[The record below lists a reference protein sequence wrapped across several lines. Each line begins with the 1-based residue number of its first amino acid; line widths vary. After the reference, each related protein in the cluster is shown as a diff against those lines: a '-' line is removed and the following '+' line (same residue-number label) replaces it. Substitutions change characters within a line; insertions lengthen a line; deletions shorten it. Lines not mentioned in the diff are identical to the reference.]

1 MPSYQDQT
9 WIRLWK
15 ENAPELR
22 SRVIGWRKQNAI
34 TRIDKPSRLD
44 RARRLGYKAKQ
55 GIVVVRMRVGTGG
68 MRKQRPTGGR
78 RPKHLGVTRIKADDN
93 MKTVA
98 ERRVLE
104 RYPNMKL
111 LGSYYIYKDGKHYW
125 FEIILAD
132 PSHPRI
138 AQDKELNQTSTSICI
153 RLKSIVVFLVILFF
167 VIPPTHGQLLS
178 DATGLINRMNI
189 QTSGY
194 DFEVVLTANFD
205 LLNYSFDKNEKQL
218 TLYVDNGLENNI
230 GEIIIPTTLLSG
242 EFRFYLNDQEFF
254 PKVQSDERIN
264 FITMNFIGLG
274 NNVIKISGTEYLSG
288 LDDVIPIENNQSDSL
303 DNDFLPP
310 NTQSSDTFFGDYL
323 IWLIVGGIVIVIAVF
338 VVIKFLKNKN

>member
-22 SRVIGWRKQNAI
+22 ERVIGWRKQNAI
-34 TRIDKPSRLD
+34 LRIDRPSRLE

-55 GIVVVRMRVGTGG
+55 GIIVVRMRVGTGG

-78 RPKHLGVTRIKADDN
+78 RPKHLGVTRIKADDD

-125 FEIILAD
+125 FEVILAD

-138 AQDKELNQTSTSICI
+138 AQDKELNKRVPQICL
-153 RLKSIVVFLVILFF
+153 RLKSILLLLVVLFF
-167 VIPPTHGQLLS
+167 VITPAYGQLLS
-178 DATGLINRMNI
+178 DATGLINRFDI
-189 QTSGY
+189 QTSGHT
-194 DFEVVLTANFD
+194 FEIKLTSNFD
-205 LLNYSFDKNEKQL
+205 LTDYTFDKDQKQII
-218 TLYVDNGLENNI
+218 LYLDSGLENNL
-230 GEIIIPTTLLSG
+230 GELIIPQNLVSG
-242 EFRFYLNDQEFF
+242 DFTFYLNDQEFF
-254 PKVQSDERIN
+254 PKIQSNEQIH
-264 FITMNFIGLG
+264 FITLNFTGSG
-274 NNVIKISGTEYLSG
+274 SNVIAINASEYLSG
-288 LDDVIPIENNQSDSL
+288 LTEIVSIENKTSEDL

-310 NTQSSDTFFGDYL
+310 DMQFDKTSSDDYL
-323 IWLIVGGIVIVIAVF
+323 VWLIVGGVVIVIAVF
-338 VVIKFLKNKN
+338 AVTKFLKNKN